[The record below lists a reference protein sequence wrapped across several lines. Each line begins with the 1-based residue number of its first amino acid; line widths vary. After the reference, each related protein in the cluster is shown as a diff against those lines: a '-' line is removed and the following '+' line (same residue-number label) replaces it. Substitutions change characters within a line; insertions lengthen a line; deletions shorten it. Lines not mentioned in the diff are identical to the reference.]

1 MTNRTTNRTTNE
13 LRRVVVGMV
22 VCVAAMTIGVMPAA
36 AQWSATGSVA
46 TNSRALTLAAPS
58 GLSGAAGCVAI
69 VLIPRVTLTWTASPS
84 PFTAGYDI
92 LRSTVSGGPYSQ
104 VGTASGGATTTFTDS
119 ASLGLN
125 ITYFYVIRARRTNWL
140 SAQTAQVSVK
150 TPLVC
155 L

>member
-1 MTNRTTNRTTNE
+1 M
-13 LRRVVVGMV
+13 RRIATGVVL
-22 VCVAAMTIGVMPAA
+22 CAAALTVTAAPAA
-36 AQWSATGSVA
+36 AQWSAAAPVS
-46 TNSRALTLAAPS
+46 TNASALTLAAPS
-58 GLSGAAGCVAI
+58 GLSAAAGCVAV
-69 VLIPRVTLTWTASPS
+69 VLIPRVTLTWTPSPS
-84 PFTAGYDI
+84 AFTAGYDI

-104 VGTASGGATTTFTDS
+104 VGSASGGATATFTDS

-140 SAQTAQVSVK
+140 SPQTAQVSVK